1 MTENTS
7 RPLARRS
14 FLKTATAGATATA
27 LAGCRGG
34 GSSIGDTLKLGVL
47 APGPD
52 GTSPVGTSMANGANL
67 AAEELN
73 ADGGVLD
80 ADVEIVVKDTQAS
93 TSTGRQV
100 YQELTLGE
108 EVNATFGTFTSEVLM
123 ALMDSIAEQQTVH
136 MSTGAAT
143 PDSSAML
150 RSNYEKYKYYFRAGP
165 LNAVQIGQSL
175 QNLAENMFQDIG
187 WNSVAL
193 VAESYEWTQPV
204 LDTLRENLPPNGIDV
219 VQETRYATGT
229 TNFGP
234 IYDDIES
241 SGADAMV
248 TAMAHPGGSV
258 PAVVQWARGQREFGF
273 GGVHVP
279 AQLPSFWES
288 SRGTAAYTVNL
299 NVATP
304 ESEMTEKTQPFISS
318 YQESYDS
325 LPVYTG
331 YLTYDAV
338 LHYAKVVE
346 EVGNANADDIVS
358 ALEDSSYLGTIG
370 TIQFNGPD
378 RRFPHDIPYA
388 PENNYPIYQ
397 QWQPAEDGN
406 GGSQQVVFP
415 DEFSTADYQQ
425 PPWLQ

>member
-1 MTENTS
+1 MTDNIS

-14 FLKTATAGATATA
+14 FLKTTTAGAAATA
-27 LAGCRGG
+27 LAGCRGSG
-34 GSSIGDTLKLGVL
+34 DSIGDSLKIGVL

-52 GTSPVGTSMANGANL
+52 GTSPVGTSMANGAKL
-67 AAEELN
+67 AVEQLN
-73 ADGGVLD
+73 DDDGVLD
-80 ADVEIVVKDTQAS
+80 ADVEVIVKDTQAS
-93 TSTGRQV
+93 TSTGRQA

-123 ALMDSIAEQQTVH
+123 ALMDSIAEQQTIH
-136 MSTGAAT
+136 LSTGAAT
-143 PDSSAML
+143 PDSSARL

-187 WNSVAL
+187 WNRVAL

-204 LDTLRENLPPNGIDV
+204 MDTLSENLPPNGIEV
-219 VQETRYATGT
+219 VKETRYATGT

-241 SGADAMV
+241 TDADAMV

-258 PAVVQWARGQREFGF
+258 PAIVQWARGRRNFGL
-273 GGVHVP
+273 GGVHIP
-279 AQLPSFWES
+279 SQLPSFWES
-288 SRGTAAYTVNL
+288 SRGTAAYTVGL

-304 ESEMTEKTQPFISS
+304 ESEITEKTQPFIQD
-318 YQESYDS
+318 YQQRFDD

-338 LHYAKVVE
+338 KLFASVLE
-346 EVGNANADDIVS
+346 EIGTANPDDVVS
-358 ALEDSSYLGTIG
+358 AMEETTYTGTVG
-370 TIQFNGPD
+370 TLRFNGPD
-378 RRFPHDIPYA
+378 TRFPHDIPYG
-388 PENNYPIYQ
+388 PEFDYPIYQ
-397 QWQPAEDGN
+397 QWQPAESGN
-406 GGSQQVVFP
+406 GGTQQVIFP